1 MLDYLTKR
9 PMLFSAILCVIVSI
23 LIYTNKWAL
32 LFIVPILI
40 FLIWFFVF
48 FKKNPRMVVCVITV
62 TTVVLSSV
70 FTLEKVERLST
81 LEGLTTEGE
90 FVVVSQPVDRETVYT
105 TELEVIKSDLVPKG
119 VKIYT
124 YFYNDSLKLGEKVN
138 AKIKLVST
146 IGSPF
151 ERDNV
156 ANKIYLG
163 GTVLNLEKTGESDLV
178 LSSVDKVRVYIR
190 SCLFENMKYD
200 EAATMTAITFGDKDY
215 FLDSFYKA
223 AKYAGVAH
231 VMVVSGMHL
240 SIIILLFTKLM
251 EKLFY
256 NKYLRAITIVL
267 AVVFLVA
274 LCGFTKSIIR
284 AGFTY
289 LLIAVSLFLGRK
301 STPEN
306 ALGGAVSI
314 IMIFSPFVIFSVSF
328 MLSCL
333 ATFGILVVAIPI
345 MRYVNE
351 KEIIKSK
358 IIAWIVTA
366 VLVSLSALLM
376 TLPVVIYYFGYIS
389 KVSVITNLLISTA
402 VTFAL
407 SITVLALIINLF
419 FKPLAIVMF
428 DLAEAVTKYINFVI
442 VKFGASEKVIIFLE
456 ENTVYIAVA
465 IIVVILGLLLAC
477 KNKLDMVKLKKID
490 EKIVSEG
497 GGRLKW
503 RQ

>member
-1 MLDYLTKR
+1 MFDYLTKR

-23 LIYTNKWAL
+23 LIYTSKGAL
-32 LFIVPILI
+32 LFIAPILI
-40 FLIWFFVF
+40 LLISFFTF
-48 FKKNPRMVVCVITV
+48 FKKNPRMAVCIISVTV
-62 TTVVLSSV
+62 VVLSSV
-70 FTLEKVERLST
+70 FTLEKVDRLSD
-81 LEGLTTEGE
+81 LEGFTTEGE
-90 FVVVSQPVDRETVYT
+90 FVVVSQPIDRETVYT
-105 TELEVIKSDLVPKG
+105 TELEVINSDLVPKG

-124 YFYNDSLKLGEKVN
+124 FYYDNNLKLGEKIN
-138 AKIKLVST
+138 AKIKLFS
-146 IGSPF
+146 IKGSEF
-151 ERDNV
+151 EKDNV
-156 ANKIYLG
+156 ANKIYLS
-163 GTVLNLEKTGESDLV
+163 GTVSNLEKTGESDLI
-178 LSSVDKVRVYIR
+178 LSSVDKVRFYIR
-190 SCLFENMKYD
+190 SCLFQNMEYN

-215 FLDSFYKA
+215 FLDSFYEA
-223 AKYAGVAH
+223 VKYAGVAH

-256 NKYLRAITIVL
+256 NKSIRAITIIL
-267 AVVFLVA
+267 AVIFLVA

-289 LLIAVSLFLGRK
+289 LLIAVSLFIGRK

-333 ATFGILVVAIPI
+333 STFGILVVAIPI
-345 MRYVNE
+345 INYITE
-351 KEIIKSK
+351 QKIIKSK
-358 IIAWIVTA
+358 IIVWVGSAI
-366 VLVSLSALLM
+366 LVSLSALVL
-376 TLPVVIYYFGYIS
+376 TLPVVIYCFGYVS

-407 SITVLALIINLF
+407 SVTVLALIVNLF
-419 FKPLAIVMF
+419 FEPLAVIMF

-442 VKFGASEKVIIFLE
+442 AKFGASQKSIIELK
-456 ENTVYIAVA
+456 ENTIYIAVA
-465 IIVVILGLLLAC
+465 IIVVILGVLLAC
-477 KNKLDMVKLKKID
+477 KNKLDMVKLKRID